1 MCHSYCPNTYKH
13 PPLLAHGVMLSP
25 ISTVVTEVME
35 AHKIMFHCFKS
46 TANKKGTRN
55 RPRAPRFVGE
65 NIE

>member
-13 PPLLAHGVMLSP
+13 PPVLAHGVMLIH
-25 ISTVVTEVME
+25 ISTVFTEVMA
-35 AHKIMFHCFKS
+35 AHEIMFHFFKS

-55 RPRAPRFVGE
+55 RSRAPRFVGE